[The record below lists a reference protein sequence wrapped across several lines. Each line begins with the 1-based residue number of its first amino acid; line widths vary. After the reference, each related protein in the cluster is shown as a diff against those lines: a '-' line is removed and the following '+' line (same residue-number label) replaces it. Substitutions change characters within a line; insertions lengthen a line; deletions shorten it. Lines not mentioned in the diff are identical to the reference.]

1 MQTSTMD
8 IWTWG
13 WEGGWGELELTYS
26 TVGEINSQCQLL
38 WQRKLSSTACHDLDW
53 WDGGA
58 LEGGPR
64 GGDVHIQIA
73 DSFRCITETSTSSSS
88 NFIPT

>member
-1 MQTSTMD
+1 MWILKKDSTDKLISKAGIAMQTSTMD

-64 GGDVHIQIA
+64 GRGCTYTDG
-73 DSFRCITETSTSSSS
+73 
-88 NFIPT
+88 